1 MPIPLVVEL
10 APALDWRVLTFSFVI
25 TLVSGLA
32 FGLIPALQ
40 ASRSDLA
47 GVLKEGQRGGE
58 SGGRSLL
65 RNALVVAQVAVCLV
79 LLTGAALLV
88 RSVGAA
94 VDIDLGY
101 EPTRL
106 AVFSGDPRMNGYD
119 NEEARL
125 FFERARRGLLA
136 LPGVEAV
143 TVAYRG
149 PLSISRNGNTIH
161 VEGHQTD
168 ADDSGYIV
176 DTMTVSHD
184 YFETLEVP
192 IIDGRDLNELD
203 TADTTPVTVISEAMA
218 RRYWPGESALG
229 KRIYPGTLDA
239 TPIEIVGV
247 SRDYKVY
254 SVGEDPRPFFHLPQ
268 SQTGG
273 VDVTVIVRT
282 RGPAA
287 AQMESLRAE
296 LLQLEPGL
304 VFIEES
310 TVEQLMGVSL
320 FPVRAT
326 ALLLASSGLLALV
339 LAAVGLYGVI
349 AFSVS
354 QRTREI
360 GIRMA
365 LGAASTDVRRLVVG
379 QGMLLAAI
387 GVVVGF
393 GLSVALGGT
402 LSQILYGI
410 SNVDPIA
417 FGASAAV
424 LLAVAA
430 VANYLPARRATR
442 IDPTQAIRR
451 G

>member
-1 MPIPLVVEL
+1 MCS
-10 APALDWRVLTFSFVI
+10 RK
-25 TLVSGLA
+25 VSVA
-32 FGLIPALQ
+32 AR
-40 ASRSDLA
+40 AA
-47 GVLKEGQRGGE
+47 A
-58 SGGRSLL
+58 RSLL

-125 FFERARRGLLA
+125 FFERARRRLLA

-218 RRYWPGESALG
+218 RRYWPGERVLWASASTPARWTQRRSRSSACRATTRSTAWA
-229 KRIYPGTLDA
+229 RIH
-239 TPIEIVGV
+239 
-247 SRDYKVY
+247 
-254 SVGEDPRPFFHLPQ
+254 RPFFHLPQ

>member
-1 MPIPLVVEL
+1 M
-10 APALDWRVLTFSFVI
+10 
-25 TLVSGLA
+25 
-32 FGLIPALQ
+32 
-40 ASRSDLA
+40 
-47 GVLKEGQRGGE
+47 
-58 SGGRSLL
+58 
-65 RNALVVAQVAVCLV
+65 
-79 LLTGAALLV
+79 
-88 RSVGAA
+88 
-94 VDIDLGY
+94 
-101 EPTRL
+101 
-106 AVFSGDPRMNGYD
+106 
-119 NEEARL
+119 
-125 FFERARRGLLA
+125 
-136 LPGVEAV
+136 
-143 TVAYRG
+143 
-149 PLSISRNGNTIH
+149 
-161 VEGHQTD
+161 
-168 ADDSGYIV
+168 
-176 DTMTVSHD
+176 
-184 YFETLEVP
+184 
-192 IIDGRDLNELD
+192 
-203 TADTTPVTVISEAMA
+203 
-218 RRYWPGESALG
+218 
-229 KRIYPGTLDA
+229 
-239 TPIEIVGV
+239 
-247 SRDYKVY
+247 
-254 SVGEDPRPFFHLPQ
+254 
-268 SQTGG
+268 
-273 VDVTVIVRT
+273 TVIVRT